1 MKVLDSPATDMVPA
15 APAHDR
21 TCDRASVACNECA
34 APLRTEYFHV
44 RGSVMCAMCTARL
57 EREAAPLQEWL
68 PVLRGAVFG
77 LAAAMLGAAIYY
89 SFVTITDFELGLIA
103 IVSGYL
109 VGWAVRRGAGGRGGR
124 RLQVAAVAMTYVSM
138 ALAYTPLVT
147 MHPSDEELARAATA
161 PEYAMIDGAA
171 TDGWEPAPVSYAA
184 NVGPIDAGDL
194 PADASPLNPVEAAGV
209 VAIFVLAL
217 PLFVVF
223 GSMPVGL
230 LSGVIIAFGM
240 RQAWKMTG
248 VHRVK
253 VEGPFPLAG
262 QAPG

>member
-1 MKVLDSPATDMVPA
+1 MKELDSPA
-15 APAHDR
+15 
-21 TCDRASVACNECA
+21 ACSACA
-34 APLRTEYFHV
+34 APLRSEYFHV
-44 RGSVMCAMCTARL
+44 RGSVTCAACRTRL
-57 EREAAPLQEWL
+57 EREATPLEGWL

-89 SFVTITDFELGLIA
+89 SFVTITDFELGFIA

-147 MHPSDEELARAATA
+147 MHPSGGEVADAAAA
-161 PEYAMIDGAA
+161 PEYAMIDGIA
-171 TDGWEPAPVSYAA
+171 TDAWAPAPVSYAA
-184 NVGPIDAGDL
+184 TVGPMDAGDL
-194 PADASPLNPVEAAGV
+194 PADASPLNPLEAAGV
-209 VAIFVLAL
+209 VALFVLAL

-223 GSMPVGL
+223 GSMPLGL

-240 RQAWKMTG
+240 RQAWKMTAAQPLQ
-248 VHRVK
+248 VD
-253 VEGPFPLAG
+253 GPFPVAG
-262 QAPG
+262 ERSG